1 MKSLFEIFKDI
12 SQSGAKYD
20 PFTNSFQV
28 KPENMAAMQA
38 NDWATRQHEEFMR
51 EMERPVRGF
60 DDQL

>member
-1 MKSLFEIFKDI
+1 MKNLMDWFIDL
-12 SQSGAKYD
+12 QRSGANYD
-20 PFTNSFQV
+20 PLNNSFQV
-28 KPENMAAMQA
+28 KPENVAAMQA